1 VVAAAG
7 VAVAAVVRRVRAAVA
22 VTPVVV
28 GTVEAAVILAAQALM
43 VAAISNGTV

>member
-1 VVAAAG
+1 MVAAAG
-7 VAVAAVVRRVRAAVA
+7 VVVAAVVRRVRAVA

-28 GTVEAAVILAAQALM
+28 GTVEAAVVLAAQALM